1 MKIRIKNSYWGIV
14 KEFDSKKELIKY
26 IKDYDNKFNFDEA
39 IANMHKL
46 NKLSIEKIIDIY
58 FSDYVIM
65 KKENYKQYLKK

>member
-1 MKIRIKNSYWGIV
+1 MQIRIKNSYCGIV

-39 IANMHKL
+39 IANMNKL

-65 KKENYKQYLKK
+65 GKENKKSI